1 MGEDVRAYTLTEVV
15 GFGFKARHVAED
27 GVVYSW
33 SGGLAVRTDPASGVS
48 LLIRDL
54 KKLPQWP
61 WYRVEPA

>member
-15 GFGFKARHVAED
+15 DLGFKARHEAED
-27 GVVYSW
+27 GVVYSS
-33 SGGLAVRTDPASGVS
+33 SGGFAVRTDPASGVS
-48 LLIRDL
+48 VLIRDL

>member
-15 GFGFKARHVAED
+15 GLGFEARHEAAD

-48 LLIRDL
+48 VLIRDL
-54 KKLPQWP
+54 TKLAQWP